1 MAYQRKDMLDEDKW
15 NIHSSGYRQEK
26 YGSGKGESSE
36 KYKHEHY
43 GAKKEKEDYSAADD
57 YRKKKEEEDKGPSIE
72 DTVKEDKQKKDAE
85 EEHEVFKIAAKQ
97 VAQEFQKEGEKVK
110 TKRKDNKSIED
121 AINKAVKEEKET
133 IIVDQ

>member
-36 KYKHEHY
+36 KHKHEHY
-43 GAKKEKEDYSAADD
+43 RAKKEKEDYSAADD
-57 YRKKKEEEDKGPSIE
+57 YRKKEDEEKKEEEDKGPSIE
-72 DTVKEDKQKKDAE
+72 DTVK